1 MKGKKACGMK
11 KGGKVTSGK
20 SMKCGDGGEG
30 GEMGYA
36 KGGSVKASTHGGKS
50 GTCRGMGKAVKGG
63 SFSGCH

>member
-11 KGGKVTSGK
+11 DGGKVK
-20 SMKCGDGGEG
+20 PPVK
-30 GEMGYA
+30 GYA
-36 KGGSVKASTHGGKS
+36 KGGSVKASKS